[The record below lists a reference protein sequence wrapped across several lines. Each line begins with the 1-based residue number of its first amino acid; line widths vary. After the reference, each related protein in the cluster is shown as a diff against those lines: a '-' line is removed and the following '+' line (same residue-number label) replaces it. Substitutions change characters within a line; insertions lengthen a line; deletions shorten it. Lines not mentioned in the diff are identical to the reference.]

1 VVVTGIQQEEI
12 SCPLAQGILAL
23 ALSWAANVGQGAPAI
38 AELIVEFQKN
48 EQTLH
53 LIARRSLP
61 EKCAELK
68 TLQ

>member
-23 ALSWAANVGQGAPAI
+23 ALALSWAAKVGQGALAI

-53 LIARRSLP
+53 LIARRSLRENAP
-61 EKCAELK
+61 S
-68 TLQ
+68 